1 MSYLDIAFLVFFVI
15 IMIRGF
21 FRGFIKEAISILGVF
36 FAYYGASYVT
46 SKYYD
51 SYYLSGIAHRFNNQE
66 FGKIAV
72 FTAVFLLTVIVFAV
86 ISFVLTKIIDLVRLG
101 FCNRMGGFFLP
112 ELKPFYY

>member
-1 MSYLDIAFLVFFVI
+1 MSYLDIAFLVFFII

-51 SYYLSGIAHRFNNQE
+51 SYYLSNIAQRFNNQE
-66 FGKIAV
+66 YGKIAV
-72 FTAVFLLTVIVFAV
+72 FAAVFLLILIIFAL
-86 ISFVLTKIIDLVRLG
+86 ISFTLTKIIDLVKLG
-101 FCNRMGGFFLP
+101 FYNRMGGFFLP
-112 ELKPFYY
+112 ELKLFYY